1 MQSDEIFE
9 HVLRETDVTLFPH
22 QVSAIQWMQ
31 RTERRTR
38 MVSEQP
44 HGGILA
50 HAMGL
55 GKTIT
60 TLSLMLVEG
69 IGCTIV
75 VCPKSVINQWRDEAV
90 RILKLAP
97 EQVVLY
103 HGSLREA
110 ELYRACQRGGPRVV
124 LTTFDIVRLDT
135 RAKPGTHDNAATKRV
150 VKGVA
155 DPHDRGLQP
164 FQPKAS
170 EFESRPDFDS
180 PVLVASGNTSCGTS
194 CGTSRV
200 SLLHS
205 EHWDRIILDEAH
217 RICEQSSKTARAIRT
232 LRARN
237 RWCITGTPFKNGIS
251 DLVALSKFLLVPPY
265 CNSTWWR
272 CHSHNKHK
280 ISEWRNMFM
289 NIQDK
294 SVLALSSISYNVLVI
309 PQTTAEEQIT
319 SHVNNMFNQ
328 HIQNDSSTSN
338 KPITGTSSARN
349 PSVSDM
355 LSRDVAFYDKSAGDI
370 VSCTTGKSKRKAGE
384 IEPIPLCNRQE
395 YELLKIMRLR
405 QAANHSLL
413 LTNTAGAMLYL
424 LTTPQLSPGH
434 PPSVCET
441 KPGACETSRK
451 SMCHGCGSRVDRVPL
466 KRVREHD
473 VRQVERSSFKSTL
486 SSSAGESVSPPPS
499 HASRDAS
506 KYSRKH
512 RCSHVLCNSCSTDM
526 IMCPVCIASTM
537 YTVNKTTRNGSAV
550 WRHSSKTLALYNYL
564 TVVFQS
570 DANAKVVL
578 FSQWTTCLDLL
589 AAMLQFMGIEY
600 GRFDGRVNSIDER
613 ADIILKFKT
622 TQKCQVLLTSLGAGG
637 EGLNLTFANHVVLM
651 EPYWNIAVE
660 QQAIDRLHRIGQTR
674 TTCVLRLYTKNSIE
688 HWVQDIQMKKNKE
701 LKRLLSEDE
710 VVVTGDGECRDSFQD
725 VIMAP
730 KPVQNCLDPRSR
742 RDEDNSE
749 EDSETVVQWSVH
761 QSGPGDVVGLDGGRG
776 NETPSFESDARAR
789 NKSLRIK
796 NVNSG
801 ASAAVTQEAKS
812 AAKFSDVV
820 TASSRQTCAPRQ
832 DAHGRRQSAAGDTLR
847 LGVGVPNVR
856 VPLRACLN
864 SKNRFKID
872 RPPPP
877 ATRQRGAVSAG
888 VGIPQNV
895 FSHHPGPPSL
905 CQTTPVKTCFSV
917 DGTANKC
924 GHADEVDAAWTSHG
938 RGIMTTSRREENNDG
953 FTNLNDRRDDLL
965 RDRSESARIG
975 LNASPV
981 VVCGTKPMHGLSKFL
996 LGS

>member
-60 TLSLMLVEG
+60 TLSLMLVQG

-110 ELYRACQRGGPRVV
+110 ELFRACQRGGPRVV

-135 RAKPGTHDNAATKRV
+135 RAKPVPHDNAATKRV

-170 EFESRPDFDS
+170 EFESRPDVDL
-180 PVLVASGNTSCGTS
+180 PVVAPSGSTS

-309 PQTTAEEQIT
+309 PPSAAEEQIT

-328 HIQNDSSTSN
+328 HIQNELSTSE
-338 KPITGTSSARN
+338 KMASGIDLARN
-349 PSVSDM
+349 PSVSDL
-355 LSRDVAFYDKSAGDI
+355 LSRDVAVIDIDIDIDNSGSDIGIRSGGGGGD
-370 VSCTTGKSKRKAGE
+370 TRKLKRKVGG

-413 LTNTAGAMLYL
+413 LTNTTSAMLYL
-424 LTTPQLSPGH
+424 LTTPELGSGQP
-434 PPSVCET
+434 VCEA
-441 KPGACETSRK
+441 KPGTGETARK
-451 SMCHGCGSRVDRVPL
+451 SQCHGCGSRIDRLSL
-466 KRVREHD
+466 KRAREHD
-473 VRQVERSSFKSTL
+473 LRQVKRSSLTRTPSL
-486 SSSAGESVSPPPS
+486 SVTKSVSSPS
-499 HASRDAS
+499 PALRDS
-506 KYSRKH
+506 NHSLKH
-512 RCSHVLCNSCSTDM
+512 RCNHVLCNSCATNT
-526 IMCPVCIASTM
+526 IMCPVCIASSM
-537 YTVNKTTRNGSAV
+537 YTVKKNTGDVLAV

-564 TVVFQS
+564 TAVFES
-570 DANAKVVL
+570 DADAKVVL

-589 AAMLQFMGIEY
+589 GAMLQFMGIEF

-622 TQKCQVLLTSLGAGG
+622 TRRCQVLLTSLGAGG

-710 VVVTGDGECRDSFQD
+710 VVVTGDGKCLDFLND
-725 VIMAP
+725 VISAS
-730 KPVQNCLDPRSR
+730 KSVHNCLDAIR
-742 RDEDNSE
+742 RLEQ
-749 EDSETVVQWSVH
+749 DSDTGVQYSVQ
-761 QSGPGDVVGLDGGRG
+761 QSGANVGCEDK
-776 NETPSFESDARAR
+776 TESSESEAHTKNTSQDLI
-789 NKSLRIK
+789 NK
-796 NVNSG
+796 NSG
-801 ASAAVTQEAKS
+801 GSTVLTQQVKS
-812 AAKFSDVV
+812 AGSDVV
-820 TASSRQTCAPRQ
+820 TASSRRTSAPRQ
-832 DAHGRRQSAAGDTLR
+832 DAHARKKLGGETCQS
-847 LGVGVPNVR
+847 GVGVPNLK
-856 VPLRACLN
+856 VPLRGFSNGAEQRQALI
-864 SKNRFKID
+864 SRLPYGKNRFKID
-872 RPPPP
+872 STPPPV
-877 ATRQRGAVSAG
+877 TRQRSTTLSG
-888 VGIPQNV
+888 VGTPQHV
-895 FSHHPGPPSL
+895 FLPQSGSPVACEP
-905 CQTTPVKTCFSV
+905 TPVKTCFSV
-917 DGTANKC
+917 DGLADKC
-924 GHADEVDAAWTSHG
+924 GHATKVDATGTSN
-938 RGIMTTSRREENNDG
+938 RPNYTKQK
-953 FTNLNDRRDDLL
+953 DRHDELL
-965 RDRSESARIG
+965 SDESALG
-975 LNASPV
+975 TAVLTASHV
-981 VVCGTKPMHGLSKFL
+981 AACGKKQMHGLSQFL

>member
-1 MQSDEIFE
+1 
-9 HVLRETDVTLFPH
+9 
-22 QVSAIQWMQ
+22 
-31 RTERRTR
+31 
-38 MVSEQP
+38 
-44 HGGILA
+44 
-50 HAMGL
+50 
-55 GKTIT
+55 
-60 TLSLMLVEG
+60 
-69 IGCTIV
+69 
-75 VCPKSVINQWRDEAV
+75 
-90 RILKLAP
+90 
-97 EQVVLY
+97 
-103 HGSLREA
+103 
-110 ELYRACQRGGPRVV
+110 
-124 LTTFDIVRLDT
+124 
-135 RAKPGTHDNAATKRV
+135 
-150 VKGVA
+150 
-155 DPHDRGLQP
+155 
-164 FQPKAS
+164 
-170 EFESRPDFDS
+170 
-180 PVLVASGNTSCGTS
+180 
-194 CGTSRV
+194 
-200 SLLHS
+200 
-205 EHWDRIILDEAH
+205 
-217 RICEQSSKTARAIRT
+217 
-232 LRARN
+232 
-237 RWCITGTPFKNGIS
+237 
-251 DLVALSKFLLVPPY
+251 
-265 CNSTWWR
+265 
-272 CHSHNKHK
+272 
-280 ISEWRNMFM
+280 
-289 NIQDK
+289 
-294 SVLALSSISYNVLVI
+294 
-309 PQTTAEEQIT
+309 
-319 SHVNNMFNQ
+319 
-328 HIQNDSSTSN
+328 
-338 KPITGTSSARN
+338 
-349 PSVSDM
+349 
-355 LSRDVAFYDKSAGDI
+355 
-370 VSCTTGKSKRKAGE
+370 
-384 IEPIPLCNRQE
+384 
-395 YELLKIMRLR
+395 
-405 QAANHSLL
+405 
-413 LTNTAGAMLYL
+413 
-424 LTTPQLSPGH
+424 
-434 PPSVCET
+434 
-441 KPGACETSRK
+441 
-451 SMCHGCGSRVDRVPL
+451 
-466 KRVREHD
+466 
-473 VRQVERSSFKSTL
+473 
-486 SSSAGESVSPPPS
+486 
-499 HASRDAS
+499 
-506 KYSRKH
+506 
-512 RCSHVLCNSCSTDM
+512 
-526 IMCPVCIASTM
+526 
-537 YTVNKTTRNGSAV
+537 
-550 WRHSSKTLALYNYL
+550 
-564 TVVFQS
+564 
-570 DANAKVVL
+570 
-578 FSQWTTCLDLL
+578 
-589 AAMLQFMGIEY
+589 
-600 GRFDGRVNSIDER
+600 
-613 ADIILKFKT
+613 
-622 TQKCQVLLTSLGAGG
+622 
-637 EGLNLTFANHVVLM
+637 M